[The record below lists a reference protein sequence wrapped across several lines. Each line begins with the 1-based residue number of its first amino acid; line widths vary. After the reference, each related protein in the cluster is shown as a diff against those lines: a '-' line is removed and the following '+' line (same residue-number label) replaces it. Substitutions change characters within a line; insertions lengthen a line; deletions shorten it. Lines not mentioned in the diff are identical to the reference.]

1 MDESLLLYRI
11 RKNSITQ
18 SHVLEQYLNTKF
30 LRIKYSQ
37 NFKIFFIE
45 KEDIEDEYV
54 NLKDSKLDGFNES
67 YYFFKKNQ
75 FIKVIFYLI
84 KDNIFREY
92 FFYNLK
98 LKLIALKFR
107 RGEK

>member
-67 YYFFKKNQ
+67 YYFLKKSIYKSN
-75 FIKVIFYLI
+75 FYLI